1 MALKLIHSEHST
13 KESGWIETTTYKS
26 YYLDEKT
33 GEVTYEE
40 SQDCDNPY
48 KSGNSYTGRPIE
60 KRVLKPLE
68 IPENVR
74 KKIRQLMK
82 SDK

>member
-1 MALKLIHSEHST
+1 MVLKLIHSEHST

-26 YYLDEKT
+26 YYLDETT

-40 SQDCDNPY
+40 CQDCDNPY

-60 KRVLKPLE
+60 KRALKPHE
-68 IPENVR
+68 IPDEVR
-74 KKIRQLMK
+74 RKIKQLMEK
-82 SDK
+82 DK